1 MYDMVFLLKIG
12 LAILAFI
19 LIVRFL
25 FSMSAKEHYRRTPAQ
40 IRKEIERFKGDL
52 TKLKQTIPPKEYGQL
67 MDDLME
73 EYYKAKDDGQK
84 KD

>member
-1 MYDMVFLLKIG
+1 MSDLIFLLKIG
-12 LAILAFI
+12 LGILAFV

-25 FSMSAKEHYRRTPAQ
+25 FSMSSQEHYKRSPEQ
-40 IRKEIERFKGDL
+40 IRKEIEKFKGDL
-52 TKLKQTIPPKEYGQL
+52 SKLKQKIPSSEYGQL

-73 EYYKAKDDGQK
+73 EYYKAREDGQK